1 VSAARVNVSRQ
12 LLLAVFWFGISFVWG
27 ALLAVTLPF
36 LLVPEHP
43 GPGNPSLVSAA
54 DKNTALSIIESGGLL
69 VAILIQP
76 AAGAI
81 SDHLRT
87 RWGRRRPMIAL
98 GALGAVAG
106 VLLVAVSPA
115 FLFLVA
121 AYCLLQ
127 FFMNVAQGA
136 YQGLLPDTVAS
147 HQRGQASGFLG
158 IGTLAGQVAGAV
170 AAGLIAPR
178 AMCVVIAAV
187 VAITAA
193 VTVIGVP
200 ESADFT
206 VAAER
211 TNRVVRSHP
220 IIALRAYFSEFA
232 RYPDFCWVVLSRFLM
247 LTGLAGIQRFA
258 ANYIRDTYPGHYTL
272 FGWDLGSAQ
281 TATSVTFGIII
292 LFGLLVTYP
301 AVRISDRV
309 GRRRMLIAA
318 GLCGAGGALLFFMA
332 SSLSQVVTFAVLV
345 AVCFGT
351 FVSVDWAFMADLA
364 PRRRAGKFLG
374 FSNLATAGAQ
384 AAAPAVLG
392 PVIDVVN
399 RGTSNT
405 GGYRVLFLVAAFFF
419 IIGALVLSRTRAERI
434 LDSDDDAATRPATPV
449 VRVGR

>member
-1 VSAARVNVSRQ
+1 V
-12 LLLAVFWFGISFVWG
+12 
-27 ALLAVTLPF
+27 
-36 LLVPEHP
+36 
-43 GPGNPSLVSAA
+43 
-54 DKNTALSIIESGGLL
+54 
-69 VAILIQP
+69 
-76 AAGAI
+76 
-81 SDHLRT
+81 
-87 RWGRRRPMIAL
+87 
-98 GALGAVAG
+98 VAG
-106 VLLVAVSPA
+106 V
-115 FLFLVA
+115 
-121 AYCLLQ
+121 
-127 FFMNVAQGA
+127 
-136 YQGLLPDTVAS
+136 
-147 HQRGQASGFLG
+147 
-158 IGTLAGQVAGAV
+158 
-170 AAGLIAPR
+170 IAPR

-200 ESADFT
+200 ESAALPGADPAT
-206 VAAER
+206 ARVA
-211 TNRVVRSHP
+211 RSHP
-220 IIALRAYFSEFA
+220 VVALRAYVGEFA

-258 ANYIRDTYPGHYTL
+258 ANYIRDTYAGHYTL

-281 TATSVTFGIII
+281 TATSVMFAIII

-309 GRRRMLIAA
+309 GRRRTLVAA
-318 GLCGAGGALLFFMA
+318 GFCGAGGALLFFLA
-332 SSLSQVVTFAVLV
+332 SSLSQVVLFAVLV

-364 PRRRAGKFLG
+364 PRGRAGKFLG

-434 LDSDDDAATRPATPV
+434 ADVDDDAATRTATTAASA
-449 VRVGR
+449 GR